1 MVGNGIGNTMP
12 HCIIEHS
19 SNLDP
24 FALNELVFT
33 AAHESK
39 LFSED
44 GSDIKVRSQGFN
56 HYLVGG
62 VKQDFIHVS
71 IRLLASRSADRKR
84 MLSLHTQSK
93 LKRLNLERASIT
105 VEVIDMDS
113 QSYVK
118 G

>member
-39 LFSED
+39 LFAED
-44 GSDIKVRSQGFN
+44 GKDIKVRSQPYDY
-56 HYLVGG
+56 YLVGG
-62 VKQDFIHVS
+62 EKVDFIHVS
-71 IRLLASRSADRKR
+71 IRLLAGRSADQKR